1 MIKEIKNNHLYWDG
15 CDTVELAENYGT
27 PLYVISQTAIENE
40 CRALQKDFIKK
51 YDNVHVAYASK
62 AFNNLAM
69 LKIIEKE
76 GLGIDVVSGGELYT
90 AIQAQFPAEHVEFN
104 GNNKSDEELAIAID
118 YGVGRI
124 IVDGSQ
130 ELDRIGEI
138 CRKKEKKANILF
150 RITPEVDVAT
160 HQFIS
165 TGQKD
170 SKFGLPLDEE
180 FLFPILQQAI
190 TMPEVDFY
198 GIHFHIGSQLF
209 DNTTHLKAAKVA
221 LELAVRIKEKF
232 DYEIKELNYGG
243 GFGVRY
249 TQDDQRQSYAYFL
262 DPLMAL
268 TEDFCEKNGL
278 KRPAIAIEPGRSIVA
293 EAGITLHTIGSIK
306 TLPHIR
312 KYAAID
318 GGMTD
323 NVRPGL
329 YQAIYTGMVANKADQ
344 PLEETVTISGKAC
357 ESTDILMKDLQV
369 PLIASG
375 DIFTTFTT
383 GAYGYAMANN
393 YNKLAIPAVVLV
405 NKGQEDIIVKRQTYA
420 QIIQN
425 ERIPDSLK

>member
-405 NKGQEDIIVKRQTYA
+405 NKGQADIIVKRQTYA